1 MLRTEIRSEWISYL
15 RVSTAEQAERDL
27 SLPAQRRAIEE
38 YAARHGA
45 SIAREYL
52 EAGCS
57 GMSTNRKAFR
67 KMLEDVFRPGSTVGT
82 VVVQH
87 TSRFTRDSTEARLVK
102 QRFRKAGVRILSVC
116 QETTEDPIGKL
127 IEGIFE
133 CIDQYESEVN
143 GMRTS
148 LAMREAVRQG
158 FFPSSWTPFG
168 FHRTKVEIRP
178 DIFRSVLEPDED
190 EATIVRELF
199 HAYVAGSGAKSVAIH
214 LNERG
219 LFYRRGQ
226 PWSRNRVLHVLDEPA
241 LAGTYYWGRWSTK
254 RKTRKQDADWIAL
267 PVAPIVTPAL
277 HELAMKLRRDRE
289 PLRNPGRPVS
299 PANLLAGLVR
309 CGKCGARY
317 QLETSGKRVK
327 GDLYQYRYYNC
338 SKFCRVGRTVCL
350 GYRIRTTALDSAVL
364 SYLASIVCAPERYD
378 ALASATGARVC
389 SEDLT
394 GAWRTLV
401 ADGTTVS
408 RNYVLHLIERVEV
421 RENEIRVLAR
431 GDLSAPTNITNENGH
446 LNG

>member
-1 MLRTEIRSEWISYL
+1 MSRIEKRSEWISYL

-57 GMSTNRKAFR
+57 GMNMNRKAFR
-67 KMLEDVFRPGSTVGT
+67 NMLEDVFRPNSTVGT
-82 VVVQH
+82 VIVQH
-87 TSRFTRDSTEARLVK
+87 TSRFTRDSTEARIVK
-102 QRFRKAGVRILSVC
+102 QRFRKAGIRMLSAC
-116 QETTEDPIGKL
+116 QETADDPIGNL

-158 FFPSSWTPFG
+158 FFPGSWTPFG
-168 FHRTKVEIRP
+168 FHRIKVEIRP
-178 DIFRSVLEPDED
+178 AIFRSVLEPDED
-190 EATIVRELF
+190 EAAIVRELF
-199 HAYVAGSGAKSVAIH
+199 HSYVAGSGAKSVAIS

-219 LFYRRGQ
+219 LLYRRGQ

-241 LAGTYYWGRWSTK
+241 LAGTYYWGRWSSK
-254 RKTRKQDADWIAL
+254 RKVRKRDADWVAL
-267 PVAPIVTPAL
+267 PVVPIVTPAL
-277 HELAMKLRRDRE
+277 YELAVKLRRDRE
-289 PLRNPGRPVS
+289 PVRNPGRPVS

-309 CGKCGARY
+309 CGRCGASY
-317 QLETSGKRVK
+317 QSETSGKRVR

-338 SKFCRVGRTVCL
+338 SRFCRSGRTVCA
-350 GYRIRTTALDSAVL
+350 GYRIRTTELDREVMG
-364 SYLASIVCAPERYD
+364 YLVGVICAPERHHSLESAAGSALGPD
-378 ALASATGARVC
+378 ELASIWRALVTAGA
-389 SEDLT
+389 
-394 GAWRTLV
+394 A
-401 ADGTTVS
+401 VS

-431 GDLSAPTNITNENGH
+431 GPSRSES
-446 LNG
+446 